1 MRNRVTI
8 CEGFK
13 VRQGYWNFSLH
24 LCEIEMSHAIWTSC
38 CVIQFPFCWVM
49 TCYSTTSRES
59 CFKLTFSSSYL
70 ILTGMF
76 FFTHSW
82 CWLIMYVAVNNYY
95 LVFLHSCIRL
105 IYLSTL
111 WKYYLCYRLW
121 NVYGYFSIKQGIC
134 DSRTIRNKNS
144 NISDQWHVFYS
155 RSYHIS
161 FFNFCVNRRKRK
173 DKINVCKHA
182 SVKCRVH
189 K

>member
-1 MRNRVTI
+1 MPSEPAVVLSNSRFVESWLVTQQ
-8 CEGFK
+8 
-13 VRQGYWNFSLH
+13 RQGNLASNWRLALH
-24 LCEIEMSHAIWTSC
+24 IWFLRAC
-38 CVIQFPFCWVM
+38 
-49 TCYSTTSRES
+49 
-59 CFKLTFSSSYL
+59 
-70 ILTGMF
+70 F

-155 RSYHIS
+155 WSYHIS